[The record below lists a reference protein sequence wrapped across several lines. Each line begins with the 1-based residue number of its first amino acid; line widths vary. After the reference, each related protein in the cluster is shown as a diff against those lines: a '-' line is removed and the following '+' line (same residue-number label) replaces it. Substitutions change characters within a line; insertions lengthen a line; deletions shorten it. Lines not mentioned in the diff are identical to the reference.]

1 MRGSLEAKGLPCR
14 LNETRQLRRLEA
26 RRTGAHVQFHP
37 VGEHEAHPGAAC
49 WEGRYREA
57 RWRLVCV
64 RAGSQRIRAHMWYAI
79 ELCRDL
85 GQRHTDFLQL
95 ADVDEAFQVRRSV
108 VRSASCPKW
117 GGQEPALD
125 VVTHGTARHPSQL
138 RQFFDPIAALVL
150 VVLVHR

>member
-1 MRGSLEAKGLPCR
+1 MSPDRCAALRSWVLLLTATVSAEGRRAALPFRRVRGGLQAQGLPCG

-37 VGEHEAHPGAAC
+37 IGEHEAHPGAAL

-57 RWRLVCV
+57 RWHLVYV
-64 RAGSQRIRAHMWYAI
+64 RAGSQRVRAHIWYAI

-108 VRSASCPKW
+108 VRSASGPKW
-117 GGQEPALD
+117 GG
-125 VVTHGTARHPSQL
+125 
-138 RQFFDPIAALVL
+138 
-150 VVLVHR
+150 